1 MRRNKIFRGCLLVI
15 LFVAALFAVTSF
27 KDNGKD
33 RDKAQWKLVWVD
45 NFNKNCLDTTVWG
58 YMKRGRDAS
67 RKYHSSNPDCYAFRK
82 GKLIIKGI
90 KNPDRSSDTASYLT
104 GGITTQDKKA
114 FKPPFK
120 VEIRA
125 KIGSAKGAWPAF
137 WMMPFVNENGWPKD
151 GEIDIMEHLNYD
163 RFVYHTVHSAYT
175 KADRNA
181 KPQRFTKSDI
191 LPDKFNT
198 YGVEVTENYVFFSV
212 NGKET
217 LTYPRVDKDSL
228 KGQFPFFRDW
238 YLMLDMQLGGS
249 WVGKLDPDDLP
260 VEMEIDWVKYYRR
273 K

>member
-90 KNPDRSSDTASYLT
+90 KNPDMDSDTASYLT
-104 GGITTQDKKA
+104 VGITTQDKKA

-120 VEIRA
+120 IEIRA
-125 KIGSAKGAWPAF
+125 KIGSAKGAWYAF
-137 WMMPFVNENGWPKD
+137 WMMPFVNENGW
-151 GEIDIMEHLNYD
+151 Y
-163 RFVYHTVHSAYT
+163 
-175 KADRNA
+175 
-181 KPQRFTKSDI
+181 
-191 LPDKFNT
+191 
-198 YGVEVTENYVFFSV
+198 
-212 NGKET
+212 
-217 LTYPRVDKDSL
+217 
-228 KGQFPFFRDW
+228 
-238 YLMLDMQLGGS
+238 
-249 WVGKLDPDDLP
+249 
-260 VEMEIDWVKYYRR
+260 
-273 K
+273 